1 MKPEINKLK
10 LPEEGLQLEQ
20 SSLNWLEKNEIYTKN
35 KPVASIQPS
44 TVSTNFKPPILSLKT
59 TAQNNIDDFSF
70 TSWKFKTMPITH

>member
-44 TVSTNFKPPILSLKT
+44 TVSSTILSLKT